1 VVYHATLS
9 TAASDETQV
18 GKMSDQD
25 TIVALA
31 TPPGRGGVG
40 VIRISGVKVKEIAL
54 AMLGSLPKPRLA
66 MYATFMDANQQAL
79 DMGIALYFPQPHSF
93 TGEGVLELQGHGG
106 PVIMQSLLNRV
117 AQLGARLAR
126 PGEFSERAFLN
137 HKLDLAQA
145 EAVADLIDSAS
156 QQAARCALRSLQGE
170 FSARIHRIV
179 EQLIQ
184 LRIFIE
190 AAIDFPEEEV
200 DFLAGSQVIEQVN
213 AIIEQVTQTLAQA
226 QQGSM
231 LREGLHIVLAGQPN
245 VGKSTL
251 LNQLAGYEAAI
262 VTDIPGTTRDI
273 MREQMVI
280 NGIPVHFFDTAGL
293 RQSEDVIE
301 QEGIKRA
308 FAAMAQADAVL
319 LVIDGVQ
326 WFADPSMRQQVAK
339 LLTELPEAKQV
350 ALILNKMDLTSQGC
364 GIGLE
369 LNHPCIALSAKTG
382 EGIEDLHQ
390 FIVQSAGTNMPPESL
405 FMARKRH
412 LLALEQALTHLRQ
425 GQQQL
430 ASAELLAEECRLAQ
444 QALTQITGE
453 FTADDLLGKI
463 FSSFC
468 IGK

>member
-1 VVYHATLS
+1 
-9 TAASDETQV
+9 
-18 GKMSDQD
+18 MSDKD
-25 TIVALA
+25 TIVAQA
-31 TPPGRGGVG
+31 TPSGRGGVG
-40 VIRISGVKVKEIAL
+40 VIRISGAKVTEIAR
-54 AMLGSLPKPRLA
+54 AMLGALPKPRQA
-66 MYATFMDANQQAL
+66 MYATFRDAEQQAL
-79 DMGIALYFPQPHSF
+79 DVGIALYFPHPHSF
-93 TGEGVLELQGHGG
+93 TGEDVLELQGHGG
-106 PVIMQSLLNRV
+106 PVIMQSLLSRV
-117 AQLGARLAR
+117 IQLGARLAR

-170 FSARIHRIV
+170 FSTRIHQIV

-184 LRIFIE
+184 LRTFIE

-200 DFLAGSQVIEQVN
+200 DFLADSQVGEQLN
-213 AIIEQVTQTLAQA
+213 AIIEQVRQTLAQA
-226 QQGSM
+226 QQGSL

-273 MREQMVI
+273 MREHMVI

-293 RQSEDVIE
+293 RQSEDIIE

-319 LVIDGVQ
+319 LVIDGEQ
-326 WFADPSMRQQVAK
+326 WFAEPDMRQQVAQ
-339 LLTELPEAKQV
+339 LLTKLPEAKRV
-350 ALILNKMDLTSQGC
+350 ALILNKMDLTSQPC
-364 GIGLE
+364 GIRQE
-369 LNHPCIALSAKTG
+369 LNLPCIALSAKTG
-382 EGIEDLHQ
+382 EGIEHLHQ
-390 FIVQSAGTNMPPESL
+390 FIVQSAGANMPPESL

-412 LLALEQALTHLRQ
+412 LQALEQAMTHLRQ

-430 ASAELLAEECRLAQ
+430 ANGELLAEECRLAQ
-444 QALTQITGE
+444 QALAQITGE

-463 FSSFC
+463 FSTFC